1 MQDKILSIISTV
13 TQVETEVLK
22 KNLTTE
28 GLWGS
33 FLHIELVVNLEAEFD
48 ITFEQEEIASM
59 KTPQAIIDTVT
70 KKTNK

>member
-33 FLHIELVVNLEAEFD
+33 FLHIELVVNLEAEFY